1 MYRDSV
7 SVGQPQRCTQ
17 CVADCRTD
25 ARAHFSCQPPPHFSS
40 HCSAI
45 SGAFTFTYI
54 PSHHSTDSQ
63 SITRSDCNSISCA
76 ICSARLPAT
85 VHSPS
90 AGPSLEPAVQQIP

>member
-1 MYRDSV
+1 MYRDAV

-25 ARAHFSCQPPPHFSS
+25 TRAHFSCQLPPHFSS
-40 HCSAI
+40 HRSAI

-76 ICSARLPAT
+76 ICSAVSYSDDRAYT
-85 VHSPS
+85 
-90 AGPSLEPAVQQIP
+90 AASL